1 MSHSSISFDLYYFYF
16 FLVDI
21 SISSILSFLV
31 FLLVLI
37 YICIR
42 LVDSRRLNKDRV
54 CITHTH
60 TPNVNIWRPWTKHY
74 HLVRKD
80 SQQYPSPPSD
90 IILSS
95 IGASIVETRTRTI
108 SEASLKKR
116 LDFIRSLLEETRI
129 IFFLQKKKNI
139 FIRQIKNYKKS

>member
-1 MSHSSISFDLYYFYF
+1 VDSTLFLFNGESVNGMSLT
-16 FLVDI
+16 VDI
-21 SISSILSFLV
+21 HIPSSTYSYILSCSLCSLFSLSH
-31 FLLVLI
+31 FYRYI
-37 YICIR
+37 YICFGSLSI
-42 LVDSRRLNKDRV
+42 NKDRV
-54 CITHTH
+54 LTHTH

-80 SQQYPSPPSD
+80 SQQYPSSPSS

-108 SEASLKKR
+108 SEASSKKR

-129 IFFLQKKKNI
+129 IFFFFSKN
-139 FIRQIKNYKKS
+139 FF